1 VLVGEEMRVLARE
14 LGKAPGQPLGFAGG
28 FTHCDNAAEAIGAL
42 SEYGVVAGDAVL
54 VKGSNS
60 VGLGQLVDHFT
71 RRDG

>member
-1 VLVGEEMRVLARE
+1 MHVTGSSAQFFFFPRGRLSVVS
-14 LGKAPGQPLGFAGG
+14 
-28 FTHCDNAAEAIGAL
+28 EATCFP
-42 SEYGVVAGDAVL
+42 SSDAVL